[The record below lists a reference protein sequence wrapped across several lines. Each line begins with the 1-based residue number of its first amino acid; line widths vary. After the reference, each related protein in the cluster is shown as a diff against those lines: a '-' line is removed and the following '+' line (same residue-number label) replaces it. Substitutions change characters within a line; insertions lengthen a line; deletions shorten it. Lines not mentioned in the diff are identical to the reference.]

1 MKKTFLFLFA
11 IGALILSACSD
22 DDKKD
27 QDYTYMT
34 ISGNWDLHRTSST
47 GTDSVVSDPVRMIQM
62 TWSDMEYND
71 TIKQEVISSQVTIG
85 NGTFYLYSYINGSTP
100 GDYTMTDK
108 SYALYKYNTLDNDSV
123 KFVRYS
129 LSGTLNWETKSAHS
143 AIITLDAKAL
153 ELTDT
158 TSTDSTDR
166 IVSFVG
172 PMKTDIE

>member
-1 MKKTFLFLFA
+1 
-11 IGALILSACSD
+11 
-22 DDKKD
+22 
-27 QDYTYMT
+27 
-34 ISGNWDLHRTSST
+34 
-47 GTDSVVSDPVRMIQM
+47 
-62 TWSDMEYND
+62 
-71 TIKQEVISSQVTIG
+71 
-85 NGTFYLYSYINGSTP
+85 
-100 GDYTMTDK
+100 MTDN

-153 ELTDT
+153 ELKDT